1 MLNSLTPLPPL
12 RLLLSSTDTNLTDA
26 LSDSICLLEEPP
38 VVVVVEAVASVVAV
52 EVATEV
58 AEVASVEAEEEV
70 IEVAEVASVEA
81 EVAIE
86 AAEEAAVV
94 EAAEEDSMLTRTLT
108 REALLP
114 SLEPRCPSDCPY
126 AWRYCQ

>member
-1 MLNSLTPLPPL
+1 MLNSLTPLPPP

-26 LSDSICLLEEPP
+26 LSDSICLLEEPLAVP
-38 VVVVVEAVASVVAV
+38 VVVEVASVVAV

-86 AAEEAAVV
+86 AAEEAVVVDAV
-94 EAAEEDSMLTRTLT
+94 DSMLTRTLT